1 MALFRCGGGTNIN
14 LGAPDLV
21 SQANIAANSSRNIT
35 VTKKPRYVVL
45 CESQRGTDG
54 AQFCQ
59 IYDAVNNTYA
69 QAHYLADGGYTHA
82 EGTGLPGR
90 ITTVSATTVTVRN
103 ASTGYG
109 VRSSVL
115 IYY

>member
-1 MALFRCGGGTNIN
+1 MA
-14 LGAPDLV
+14 A
-21 SQANIAANSSRNIT
+21 SSSRNIT
-35 VTKKPRYVVL
+35 VTKKPRYIVL

-69 QAHYLADGGYTHA
+69 QANYQANNGYSHA
-82 EGTGLPGR
+82 SGTGLPGR

-103 ASTGYG
+103 ASTSYG